1 MLRFAQAKETHDFQ
15 CDYVSFLCIYSTQ
28 LQKTRCQ
35 AVCAIGRGGRYYRK
49 KLLIADK
56 SASFKVSLS
65 YRYRKFKFSNYWQ
78 VIDIEKNI
86 FGNYRKIIDIEKCAS
101 NFIR

>member
-56 SASFKVSLS
+56 SAFFKLS
-65 YRYRKFKFSNYWQ
+65 AGYQYRKKYIWELS
-78 VIDIEKNI
+78 
-86 FGNYRKIIDIEKCAS
+86 KIIDIENCAS